1 MGLMILYAGQQRRH
15 RHKEQIF
22 GLSGRGEGGMSLEN
36 TIETYTLPHV
46 KQIVGICCMTQET
59 QSLCSLTT

>member
-46 KQIVGICCMTQET
+46 KQPMGV
-59 QSLCSLTT
+59 